1 MKRPRSWG
9 TILSILI
16 VAIIIFLAAFYGWS
30 TVNAAFQPVAGPTKT
45 VALTVKPGETSTQI
59 ADDLQKEGI
68 IHSALAFRVVA
79 RLKGLDTKLEAGV
92 YQNISSK
99 MSINTIVD
107 NLQNAQPDE
116 KIIVVIEGRRLEEI
130 ANEISVANLP
140 NFKKSDFLRY
150 TKNSANFPDRN
161 KYPVLFKG
169 VPADTSMEGLLFPD
183 TYAIPADGTARDV
196 INTMLQE
203 MNVKIKQ
210 NNLAALAQQNQM
222 SVYQFLT
229 LASIVERE
237 ARGSADRYKIAS
249 VYWNRIYTTNGQQV
263 TGGGKL
269 QADPTVQY
277 ARDTQNPPQKYW
289 LPLNDS
295 PANIDPNSAWNTYTK
310 AGLPPTPICSPSLLS
325 LKAAASP
332 AKTDYLY
339 FFADKNGVTRF
350 AKTQDEFQQ
359 LEQQYGVSQ

>member
-1 MKRPRSWG
+1 MKRPRSRG

-16 VAIIIFLAAFYGWS
+16 VGVIIFLCAFYGWS
-30 TVNAAFQPVAGPTKT
+30 TVNSAFQPMPGPTKT
-45 VALTVKPGETSTQI
+45 ISLTVKPGENSTQI
-59 ADDLQKEGI
+59 ADDLQQEGI
-68 IHSALAFRVVA
+68 IHSALAFRVWA

-99 MSINTIVD
+99 MSVSTIID
-107 NLQNAQPDE
+107 DLQNAQPDE
-116 KIIVVIEGRRLEEI
+116 KIIVVIEGKRLEEI
-130 ANEISVANLP
+130 ADEISAANLP
-140 NFKKSDFLRY
+140 NFKKADFLHY
-150 TKNSANFPDRN
+150 TKTIANFPDTN

-169 VPADTSMEGLLFPD
+169 VPAGSSMEGLLFPD

-203 MNVKIKQ
+203 MNVKIKE
-210 NNLAALAQQNQM
+210 NNLAILAQQNQM

-237 ARGSADRYKIAS
+237 ARGSADRSKIAS
-249 VYWNRIYTTNGQQV
+249 VYWNRLYTTNGQNE
-263 TGGGKL
+263 TGGGRL

-277 ARDTQNPPQKYW
+277 ARDTQNPPQTYW

-295 PANIDPNSAWNTYTK
+295 PANIVPNSPWNTYTK
-310 AGLPPTPICSPSLLS
+310 QGFPPTPICSPSLLS

-332 AKTDYLY
+332 ARTNYLY

-350 AKTQDEFQQ
+350 AQTQAEFQQ
-359 LEQQYGVSQ
+359 LENQYGVSQ